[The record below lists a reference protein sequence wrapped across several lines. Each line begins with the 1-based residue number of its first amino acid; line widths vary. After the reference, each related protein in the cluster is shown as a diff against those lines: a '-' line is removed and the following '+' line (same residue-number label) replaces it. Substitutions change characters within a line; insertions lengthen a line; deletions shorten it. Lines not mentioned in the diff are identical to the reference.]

1 LPPRRRT
8 IHKYHTGVT
17 TRNPVGH
24 GPQAGTPNNIGL
36 HKAAM
41 TVQGC
46 ALLAE
51 QPVPSLLKTKQEGSA
66 YENPADSCDT
76 SAWYLWAPGGWGVG
90 RGGVG
95 WMGIGWGGMQ
105 LLFQ

>member
-1 LPPRRRT
+1 
-8 IHKYHTGVT
+8 
-17 TRNPVGH
+17 
-24 GPQAGTPNNIGL
+24 
-36 HKAAM
+36 M

-76 SAWYLWAPGGWGVG
+76 GAWYLWAPGG
-90 RGGVG
+90 RGDANIISVNY
-95 WMGIGWGGMQ
+95 
-105 LLFQ
+105 LLHAPDIW